1 MIMTVKTVEPLNH
14 LRHRHSIEV
23 VPSHAAVMPE
33 LRGLLP
39 ILHTPFLSD
48 DAIDIPTLACEIDW
62 CFKVGVSGVCSAMV
76 SEVLRLTIQER
87 IELNRHISELT
98 GDRGAVVAS
107 VGAESTRQAVELATA
122 AAADGCSAIMAIP
135 PISSALPQDQLWDY
149 FAALADCVEVP
160 LFVQDAS
167 SYVGVAIPTSFYVR
181 LLDEFGPS
189 KILFKPEGAP
199 TGPNISELRDASG
212 GRAKMFDG
220 SGGQLLIDAWRRGVA
235 GTMPGVDLLDG
246 VAAMWNALAAGDE
259 ERAYQVYYPVCAL
272 VALQVQAGLDG
283 FLAIEKYIMVRR
295 GIFSSDK
302 RRQPYSWTAD
312 PETLAEVDRLLDRLA
327 AVLDGT

>member
-1 MIMTVKTVEPLNH
+1 MAAKTVSPLSH
-14 LRHRHSIEV
+14 LRHRRSTEV
-23 VPSHAAVMPE
+23 VSSTAAAMSE

-39 ILHTPFLSD
+39 ILHTPFLAD
-48 DAIDIPTLACEIDW
+48 DAIDVPTLSREIDW
-62 CFKVGVSGVCSAMV
+62 CFQVGVSGVCSAMV

-87 IELNRHISELT
+87 IDLNRHIAELT

-107 VGAESTRQAVELATA
+107 VGAESTRQAIELATA

-135 PISSALPQDQLWDY
+135 PISTALPHDQLWDY
-149 FAALADCVEVP
+149 FAGLANCVEIP

-167 SYVGVAIPTSFYVR
+167 SYVGAAIPTSFYVR
-181 LLDEFGPS
+181 LLDEYGPE
-189 KILFKPEGAP
+189 KILFKPEGSP
-199 TGPNISELRDASG
+199 TGPNISDLRDASD
-212 GRAKMFDG
+212 GRALMFDG

-246 VAAMWNALAAGDE
+246 VAAMWNALAEGNE

-272 VALQVQAGLDG
+272 VALQTQAGLDG

-295 GIFSSDK
+295 GIFDSAK

-312 PETLAEVDRLLDRLA
+312 SETLAEVDRLLDRLA
-327 AVLDGT
+327 AALNSQ